1 MAKARKA
8 KKVEARRKREFT
20 FRGLTLP
27 QLQASSLEEFAKV
40 ASESCPPFDP
50 TWIQHRNDGSSSSA
64 CSRPPTGKVV
74 RTHVRDALVLPAH
87 VGRHVA
93 IHNGKEF
100 KEVEVRPEMV
110 GHYYGEFSLTRRFE
124 KHSGRVSGRPGR
136 RSSCRSSEEEVERCA
151 GTRIG
156 TNRA

>member
-1 MAKARKA
+1 MPKGRKA

-27 QLQASSLEEFAKV
+27 QLQAMSLEEFAKV
-40 ASESCPPFDP
+40 ASSRARRSIRRGFNSETSLFFE
-50 TWIQHRNDGSSSSA
+50 RMRSA
-64 CSRPPTGKVV
+64 PEGKVV
-74 RTHVRDALVLPAH
+74 RTHCRDALVLPAH

-100 KEVEVRPEMV
+100 KEIEVRPEMV

-124 KHSGRVSGRPGR
+124 KHSGPGVGAT
-136 RSSCRSSEEEVERCA
+136 RSSKFMPLK
-151 GTRIG
+151 
-156 TNRA
+156 